1 MGRDDSQK
9 GSIEKRL
16 KPLANV
22 SGCKGYAHEYPQAFE
37 VRRKYRR
44 DIANKGWFA
53 VSLPLNSVSL
63 LSSFPMP
70 FHQEMVEFM
79 PMLFMD
85 DITGK

>member
-9 GSIEKRL
+9 GSIGKRL
-16 KPLANV
+16 RPPANV
-22 SGCKGYAHEYPQAFE
+22 SGCKEYVHEYPQAFE
-37 VRRKYRR
+37 EEWRYRR

-70 FHQEMVEFM
+70 FHPEMVDCM
-79 PMLFMD
+79 PILFMD